1 MSHRSL
7 SEDID
12 LLPRRMLTNLDI
24 NKGNNTST
32 AQNEKSYS
40 SLLIN
45 TNPNSPS
52 KPNLKMGNGDNEEN
66 KNHSQQSDDSDGSSV
81 NESDDSIHSLP

>member
-52 KPNLKMGNGDNEEN
+52 KPNLKLGDNEEN